1 MCFMRLCLLCMFFY
15 YPILELEHLW
25 FFIIL
30 MSYFFPVVAK
40 PSSRWR
46 RTEDVLKTSS
56 RRLQCSIFVST
67 KTSSRHNCK
76 TSSWRHL
83 EDVLETYWIRLQH
96 VFKKTSSRRLEDVFG
111 RRIANTSWRPLQ
123 GVFKTSWRH
132 LVKQEIFAVFIIS
145 LHCFLCHIHLFL
157 AYSFT
162 YGVSRTF

>member
-96 VFKKTSSRRLEDVFG
+96 VFKKTSWRRLLDVLKTFLEDVLQTRLEGLFKASLRRLED
-111 RRIANTSWRPLQ
+111 IL
-123 GVFKTSWRH
+123 
-132 LVKQEIFAVFIIS
+132 
-145 LHCFLCHIHLFL
+145 
-157 AYSFT
+157 
-162 YGVSRTF
+162 